1 MVIIT
6 GIIRDGK
13 KDVDTLGHYIN
24 GASIT
29 YGSVTT
35 SSVDGVFQISSN
47 VVESTILSITKER
60 YITVPINMVS
70 FGVKYD
76 PNILLSGTVLDA
88 TSVSGDTSVTTLSMA
103 GMELISGAYTSSM
116 ISVVGGLNSGQ
127 ICYVISNTEK
137 SFNVK
142 F

>member
-1 MVIIT
+1 
-6 GIIRDGK
+6 
-13 KDVDTLGHYIN
+13 
-24 GASIT
+24 
-29 YGSVTT
+29 
-35 SSVDGVFQISSN
+35 
-47 VVESTILSITKER
+47 
-60 YITVPINMVS
+60 
-70 FGVKYD
+70 
-76 PNILLSGTVLDA
+76 VLDA